1 MRGRLLLVAIGAAF
15 GSDERFAGRVAELRS
30 FVAAEGHGDVPMGEP
45 LGKWVA
51 SVRRAAR
58 GGKLDPEKRRTYAE
72 AGGTFA
78 PLEGRWDAAVDLLRG
93 FVKREGHAA
102 VPRNHTEGGVFLAA
116 WLRARRSAAAGTLE
130 PARAAALE
138 ALGVAL
144 RRKEDLREQ
153 NFDKYLA
160 ALAAYAAEARV
171 KDAPRDATHDGLDV
185 GRWLAGQR
193 AKHAAGSLD
202 AGRRAK
208 LEAAG
213 FSPSPARATKP
224 SVSGA
229 ARSAW
234 FWTQVEDQPTT
245 LGQWYDTCVGHGA
258 KFPFRPRQS
267 QVSWRDDQVYH
278 IMCIL
283 ERKLA
288 LGESKFS
295 ALQIGANDGKDA
307 FYDALVYARRHYGDV
322 DVRATLVEPTLHNF
336 DKLKAHYGVSET
348 VGQIVEYVNG
358 AVCDSCCAPD
368 GTTQIFHPRW
378 SLLEEWEQKARE
390 NPDKHPKAFQTP
402 DGSWRQRWLYEL
414 NSLDRN
420 NLKTHFKNDGDV
432 ESTTISCLPAS
443 RLGDDHDYVMIDVEG
458 FDFEVLASLDLAKQ
472 RPLVINFESKIMEA
486 QRPDALWR
494 AATFCNDAGYH
505 VVRGRA
511 NYICVRGDAPD
522 VALRD
527 VVAKTLA

>member
-45 LGKWVA
+45 LGRWVA

-58 GGKLDPEKRRTYAE
+58 GGKLDPEKRRTYAA

-93 FVKREGHAA
+93 FVEREGHAA

-116 WLRARRSAAAGTLE
+116 WLQGARRSAAARTLE

-224 SVSGA
+224 SVWDLEAPDIPASGA

-234 FWTQVEDQPTT
+234 FRTQVEDQPTT

-322 DVRATLVEPTLHNF
+322 DVRATL
-336 DKLKAHYGVSET
+336 
-348 VGQIVEYVNG
+348 
-358 AVCDSCCAPD
+358 
-368 GTTQIFHPRW
+368 IFHPRW

-505 VVRGRA
+505 VLRGRA
-511 NYICVRGDAPD
+511 NYICVRGDAARRRAAGRRREDPGIRR
-522 VALRD
+522 VT
-527 VVAKTLA
+527 VVRRGWRRP